1 MAATTCAKI
10 SAGEPARVPP
20 APRVLP
26 DLATLD
32 DQELLGIARSL
43 PPASPRRDAARE
55 LLVSRHRRLVWL
67 CVQRYRRGPEPA
79 EDLMQVGYIGLLK
92 AINNFD
98 PAFGRTLA
106 AYAQPCIT
114 GEIKRHFRDKRWQ
127 VHVHRS
133 LKELVLQTREA
144 TLQLTQELGRTPADS
159 DLARHLGVRT
169 SDIRAARG
177 AELALQPS
185 SLDARAPGAV
195 SLADLLGTEDRQLE
209 HLLDLHAVT
218 THWGELP
225 AREQKI
231 LVLRFGG
238 EMTQTQIAAQ
248 LGISQM
254 HVSRLLAHALGHL
267 RSRLLDLET
276 SAFGQPRPAR
286 QPSKKARTSGQSTA
300 GPAGTPEPQ
309 PARTHIPGPTE
320 TTAPEQPRPD
330 RARLNSRT
338 GPPPLIRSVRGDPG
352 GREAA
357 ASISASAPS

>member
-1 MAATTCAKI
+1 VAATTCAEV
-10 SAGEPARVPP
+10 SAGEPARAPP

-43 PPASPRRDAARE
+43 PSASPRRDAARE
-55 LLVSRHRRLVWL
+55 LLVRRHRRLVWL

-79 EDLMQVGYIGLLK
+79 EDLMQVGYVGLLK

-106 AYAQPCIT
+106 TYAEPCIT

-133 LKELVLQTREA
+133 LKELVLQTRQA

-159 DLARHLGVRT
+159 DLARHLGVST
-169 SDIRAARG
+169 ADIRGARM

-185 SLDARAPGAV
+185 SLDVRASGAL
-195 SLADLLGTEDRQLE
+195 SLADQLGTEDRQLE
-209 HLLDLHAVT
+209 HMLDLQAVA

-225 AREQKI
+225 SREQKI
-231 LVLRFGG
+231 LLLRFGRD
-238 EMTQTQIAAQ
+238 MAQAQIAAQ

-267 RSRLLDLET
+267 RSRLLGLET
-276 SAFGQPRPAR
+276 SASGPPRPAR
-286 QPSKKARTSGQSTA
+286 QPGKNARTSGQSTT
-300 GPAGTPEPQ
+300 GPAATPEPQ
-309 PARTHIPGPTE
+309 PARTHITR
-320 TTAPEQPRPD
+320 ARRND
-330 RARLNSRT
+330 RA
-338 GPPPLIRSVRGDPG
+338 G
-352 GREAA
+352 AA
-357 ASISASAPS
+357 TA